1 MKLQRCKTVFALII
15 INKAGGLVYNRTF
28 YEGGLQKINTNDL
41 LVLAGT
47 FHGVHAI
54 TSRLSPVKQTQAQA
68 PPTQPPGLLT
78 RPEPPSGLEVLETEN
93 FRLQCFNT
101 MTGTKFLL
109 FTDTTQANVD
119 VVMRRVYEMYSDY
132 VMKNPFYQLE
142 MPIRCD
148 MFDRKLSSYIREINN
163 R

>member
-1 MKLQRCKTVFALII
+1 MFPPATNLNQTHP
-15 INKAGGLVYNRTF
+15 GLTC
-28 YEGGLQKINTNDL
+28 
-41 LVLAGT
+41 
-47 FHGVHAI
+47 FHRVHAI
-54 TSRLSPVKQTQAQA
+54 TTRLNPIKNVPQAEKSSA
-68 PPTQPPGLLT
+68 SAAAGAGAGMLT
-78 RPEPPSGLEVLETEN
+78 RPEPSSGLEVLESEN

-119 VVMRRVYEMYSDY
+119 VTMRRVYEMYSDY

-148 MFDRKLSSYIREINN
+148 IFDRKLSSYIREINN